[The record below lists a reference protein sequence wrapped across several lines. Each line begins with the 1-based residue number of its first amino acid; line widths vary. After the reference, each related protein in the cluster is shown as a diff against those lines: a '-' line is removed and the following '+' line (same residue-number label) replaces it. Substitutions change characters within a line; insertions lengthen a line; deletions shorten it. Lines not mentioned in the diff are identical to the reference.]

1 MPNGICYDGVQC
13 PHVTDDATWRS
24 FPFMRRHR
32 IRPTL
37 LFFVIKVCLEIPP
50 TFGFALEE
58 LTRIEPLSATS
69 STWRLA
75 GGPVAVVAVDSVGPI
90 IQPHYWSI
98 DAYGV
103 FKILHVQRL

>member
-1 MPNGICYDGVQC
+1 MMGCDVHMSRTMQLGGASHSCDDIVFVQPRC
-13 PHVTDDATWRS
+13 FLVKA
-24 FPFMRRHR
+24 
-32 IRPTL
+32 
-37 LFFVIKVCLEIPP
+37 CLEIPP
-50 TFGFALEE
+50 TFSFALEE

-103 FKILHVQRL
+103 FKILHVQWL